1 MGHRQGSVAVAFFVA
16 VIPEDE
22 DPVSFKMSDSR
33 ARRRKDKVLNTRISE
48 ELDEQLRKTAE
59 SMDVSVSQLVRRAL
73 QRTVDMVG
81 NLSGNVEHLI
91 QEVVE
96 DVQNITNV
104 GRSEPNPRDLRSN
117 AVLESVIGWQGIK
130 SQRRFRCALTHEYVE
145 AGADAYAS
153 VNADMSPVVLISS
166 RAFELLTQPRTDQW
180 TELVLTQSMVCADT
194 QTSIDPGQKAWL
206 RVGSR
211 PPEVIS
217 EAAMQARRVQQGLG

>member
-1 MGHRQGSVAVAFFVA
+1 
-16 VIPEDE
+16 
-22 DPVSFKMSDSR
+22 MSDSR
-33 ARRRKDKVLNTRISE
+33 SRRRKDKVLNTRISE

-104 GRSEPNPRDLRSN
+104 GRVESHGRDLRAN
-117 AVLESVIGWQGIK
+117 PALERVVGWQQIT
-130 SQRRFRCALTHEYVE
+130 SQRRVRCALTHEYIE

-153 VNADMSPVVLISS
+153 VNVDASPVIIISA
-166 RAFELLTQPRTDQW
+166 RAFEALTQPRAEQW
-180 TELVLTQSMVCADT
+180 ASIVLSQDVTCAATQRVLVA
-194 QTSIDPGQKAWL
+194 GERAWI
-206 RVGSR
+206 RAGSR
-211 PPEVIS
+211 PPEIIS
-217 EAAMQARRVQQGLG
+217 DEAYQARKDRA